1 MLQPAM
7 ASSDS
12 NPHDAQLSAYRCLLE
27 NARAMLQA
35 AREERWEDLTVLDE
49 ARQQCFAQ
57 VVEADLVSTRP
68 ANVEAR
74 GEMIQNILDCDE
86 QTKALV
92 KAWQGEMGEVLDSM
106 DNRRKLADA
115 YGGS

>member
-1 MLQPAM
+1 M
-7 ASSDS
+7 ANSDL
-12 NPHDAQLSAYRCLLE
+12 NPQDAQLSAYRCLLE
-27 NARAMLQA
+27 NALAMLRA
-35 AREERWEDLTVLDE
+35 AREERWDDLAGLDA
-49 ARQQCFAQ
+49 ARQECFAR

-74 GEMIQNILDCDE
+74 SELIQSILDCDE

-92 KAWQGEMGEVLDSM
+92 KAWQGEMGDVLDSM